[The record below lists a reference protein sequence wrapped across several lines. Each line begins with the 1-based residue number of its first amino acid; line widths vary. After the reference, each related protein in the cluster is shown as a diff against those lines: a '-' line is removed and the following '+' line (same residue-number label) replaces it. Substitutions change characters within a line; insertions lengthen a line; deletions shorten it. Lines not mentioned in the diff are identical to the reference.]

1 MKFRNIAMCLTAV
14 AGLVLSSCIR
24 EDRSD
29 CYNVYMLELSYLG
42 DGTEEIFAEK
52 IDKVRMY
59 VFDDSG
65 NCIVSRQISDED
77 VRSRVTQLPPLEEG
91 DYRVVCVGN
100 AYSTRVEGLSSSDL
114 NSVFFAAGSYL
125 DGSEVSGNDPLYWA
139 SVTYH
144 VVPFDEYRQ
153 VETVKASFASSHYDI
168 SVEVSGVPAVKSD
181 GYPLVQLVG
190 VSPCTD
196 FTNRAFGEPVTYQM
210 ETAHDGD
217 RTLKAYNNIMRHTA
231 HEDVF
236 LRVISSDG
244 SRILA
249 ETSFADFLARY
260 GSYIDVTKHEV
271 LIPFKVQF
279 LSADVTVSL
288 PEWMINEIKPEF

>member
-100 AYSTRVEGLSSSDL
+100 AYSTRVEGLSSGNL

-217 RTLKAYNNIMRHTA
+217 RTLKAYNNIMRHTN
-231 HEDVF
+231 HEDVWV
-236 LRVISSDG
+236 RVYTPDQKEL
-244 SRILA
+244 LA
-249 ETSFADFLARY
+249 EINFAQFLNKY
-260 GSYIDVTKHEV
+260 SDMIDVTKNEV
-271 LIPFKVQF
+271 LIPFQIIFKPTE
-279 LSADVTVSL
+279 VTIKL
-288 PEWMINEIKPEF
+288 PSWFVETVRPIL

>member
-1 MKFRNIAMCLTAV
+1 MKFRNIAMCLFAV

-52 IDKVRMY
+52 IDKVDMY
-59 VFDDSG
+59 VFDSH
-65 NCIVSRQISDED
+65 NVCVASREISED
-77 VRSRVTQLPPLEEG
+77 DLRARVTQLPPLEEG
-91 DYRVVCVGN
+91 DYHVVCVGN
-100 AYSTRVEGLSSSDL
+100 AYSTGVEGLSSGDL
-114 NSVFFAAGSYL
+114 NSVFIAAESYL
-125 DGSEVSGNDPLYWA
+125 EGTAVSGNDPLYMA
-139 SVTYH
+139 SVSYT
-144 VVPFDEYRQ
+144 VEPFDEYRQ
-153 VETVKASFASSHYDI
+153 VETVRALFASSHYDI

-196 FTNRAFGEPVTYQM
+196 FTNRAFGEPAIYQM
-210 ETAHDGD
+210 ETEHDGD

-231 HEDVF
+231 HEEVC

-249 ETSFADFLARY
+249 QISFADFLASY
-260 GSYIDVTKHEV
+260 GNYIDVTRHEV
-271 LIPFKVQF
+271 LIPFEVKF
-279 LSADVTVSL
+279 MSADVIVSL
-288 PEWMINEIKPEF
+288 PDWMINQIKPEF